1 MDGYERPWRGP
12 ESSRFLFRWEESI
25 KNVSSHPEY
34 MEACLPL
41 IHNSGIS
48 VNPCGNADG
57 SIFVP
62 GLFTGSLGWEMLAIK
77 ASVLYLAYFFLYGCV
92 M

>member
-1 MDGYERPWRGP
+1 MNDPGADRNP
-12 ESSRFLFRWEESI
+12 FRAFPVFIPVGGEHKKCVFTPGVHGS
-25 KNVSSHPEY
+25 
-34 MEACLPL
+34 LPL

-48 VNPCGNADG
+48 VNPWGNADG
-57 SIFVP
+57 SVFVP
-62 GLFTGSLGWEMLAIK
+62 GLFTGSLGWEMLTIK

>member
-1 MDGYERPWRGP
+1 M
-12 ESSRFLFRWEESI
+12 

-34 MEACLPL
+34 MEGRLPL

-48 VNPCGNADG
+48 VNPRGNADG
-57 SIFVP
+57 SVFVP
-62 GLFTGSLGWEMLAIK
+62 GLFTGSVGWEMLTIK

>member
-1 MDGYERPWRGP
+1 
-12 ESSRFLFRWEESI
+12 
-25 KNVSSHPEY
+25 

-48 VNPCGNADG
+48 VNPCGNAVQEVFG
-57 SIFVP
+57 P
-62 GLFTGSLGWEMLAIK
+62 GLFTGSLGWETLAIK
-77 ASVLYLAYFFLYGCV
+77 ASVLHLAYFFLYGCV